1 MSDAKRPAVF
11 LDRDGCVNVED
22 HYITDIA
29 RFRLYPWSIGALR
42 RLQKAG
48 FALVIVT
55 NQGGIAK
62 GLMTVELVEETHALL
77 LRWLAEA
84 GVTIDQ
90 IDYCPH
96 HPDSDHPELS
106 LPCDCRKPAPGM
118 IERAARELNLDLTRS
133 YVVGDKLSDV
143 ALGKNLGVTS
153 LLVRTGFGEK
163 QETKIGDDGALPP
176 DAVVDHLGKAVDW
189 ILTDAAQREPARHE

>member
-1 MSDAKRPAVF
+1 MKRPAVF
-11 LDRDGCVNVED
+11 LDRDGCINVED

-29 RFRLYPWSIGALR
+29 RFRLYPWSVDALR
-42 RLQKAG
+42 RLQEAG
-48 FALVIVT
+48 FALVVVT

-62 GLMTVELVEETHALL
+62 GLTPVALVEETHALL
-77 LRWLAEA
+77 RRWLAEA
-84 GVTIDQ
+84 GIAIDR

-96 HPDSDHPELS
+96 HPDSGHPVLS
-106 LPCDCRKPAPGM
+106 LPCDCRKPEPGM
-118 IERAARELNLDLTRS
+118 ILRAVEELNLDLSRS

-163 QETKIGDDGALPP
+163 HEGKIVPGDPLAPN
-176 DAVVDHLGKAVDW
+176 AVVD
-189 ILTDAAQREPARHE
+189 